1 MHKIPKFFR
10 KAKTQE
16 GDSVVSPTKQILSPE
31 ELEKL
36 KNKINKRSTIQV
48 DRNHGGAFQI

>member
-1 MHKIPKFFR
+1 MHKIPNFFR

-16 GDSVVSPTKQILSPE
+16 GDSVVSPTKQILTPE

-36 KNKINKRSTIQV
+36 K
-48 DRNHGGAFQI
+48 